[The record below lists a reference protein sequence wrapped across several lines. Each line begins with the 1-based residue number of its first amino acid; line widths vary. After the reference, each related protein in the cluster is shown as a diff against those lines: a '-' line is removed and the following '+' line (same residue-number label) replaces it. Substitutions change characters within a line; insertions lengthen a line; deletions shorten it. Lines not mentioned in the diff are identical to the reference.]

1 MRIQA
6 DIHDPRS
13 KKRDLSEFRDLL
25 RQSKNDIVRAVQET
39 LPRLLA
45 NCETIANI
53 KGNAE
58 LSRDYAISMADLS
71 SLHDALIDSLVKS
84 CRVSVTPPTDQNRKL
99 TLSLVFKPT
108 HVYEALNAPS
118 HSFRVPDS
126 NGLLFL
132 AELARGFHD
141 YTLRVDIGCED
152 ADQFELNHP
161 APVISNGQ
169 RQPWL
174 GELRDQSTELVE
186 TLVGELGE
194 LWTLNNEPGHW
205 MDENAAAAFA
215 TGKATAM
222 RMV

>member
-6 DIHDPRS
+6 DIHDPRAN
-13 KKRDLSEFRDLL
+13 KRDLSEFRDLL
-25 RQSKNDIVRAVQET
+25 RQSKNDIIAAIQRR
-39 LPRLLA
+39 LPDLLA
-45 NCETIANI
+45 NCPTIAGI

-58 LSRDYAISMADLS
+58 LSRDYAIVMADLTA
-71 SLHDALIDSLVKS
+71 LHDNLIDSLVKS
-84 CRVSVTPPTDQNRKL
+84 CRVTLTPPTDQNRTL
-99 TLSLVFKPT
+99 TLALVFKPT

-141 YTLRVDIGCED
+141 YTLRVDVGCED
-152 ADQFELNHP
+152 ADQFELSHP
-161 APVISNGQ
+161 VPVISNGQ

-174 GELRDQSTELVE
+174 EELRDQSTELVE

-205 MDENAAAAFA
+205 MDENPAAAFA

-222 RMV
+222 RSI